1 MLENTMIEI
10 GKVNNL
16 YVDYENESGYY
27 LKEPNGYDEVFLPP
41 SMAHGNLKKDQMVDV
56 FVYHDNKDGL
66 IATMSIPH
74 AVVGEYALLEAV
86 NVQEFG
92 AFFDW
97 GIQKDLLVP
106 GNQQKHDVKEG
117 LDYLVRIDIEEDTQR
132 VYGTTKLGKFIEA
145 SEFDI
150 KEGDKVKMLIAEETE
165 LGFRVVINKK
175 FIGMIYFSEIFSE
188 VKIGHEVEG
197 YVKKLR
203 EDGLVDAAL
212 QIQGIKNLDYSKPK
226 IMQYLRAN
234 DGKCHLHDKSSPE
247 EIRAVLGMS
256 KKTFKSA
263 IGMLYKDKKIII
275 NKDGIKIN
283 SKS

>member
-1 MLENTMIEI
+1 MIEI
-10 GKVNNL
+10 GKINNL

-41 SMAHGNLKKDQMVDV
+41 SMANGHLKKDQMVEV
-56 FVYHDNKDGL
+56 FVYHDNKEGL
-66 IATMSIPH
+66 IATQSIPH
-74 AVVGEYALLEAV
+74 ATVGEYALLEAI
-86 NVQEFG
+86 NVQDFG

-117 LDYLVRIDIEEDTQR
+117 LDYLVRVDIEEGSNR

-145 SEFDI
+145 SKFDI
-150 KEGDKVKMLIAEETE
+150 KEGDKVKLIIAEETE
-165 LGFRVVINKK
+165 LGYRVIINKK
-175 FIGMIYFSEIFSE
+175 FIGMIYFSEIFSP
-188 VKIGHEVEG
+188 VKIGHEVDS

-234 DGKCHLHDKSSPE
+234 DGICHLHDKSDPE
-247 EIRAVLGMS
+247 EIRKIFGMS

-275 NKDGIKIN
+275 KNDGIELV
-283 SKS
+283 SK